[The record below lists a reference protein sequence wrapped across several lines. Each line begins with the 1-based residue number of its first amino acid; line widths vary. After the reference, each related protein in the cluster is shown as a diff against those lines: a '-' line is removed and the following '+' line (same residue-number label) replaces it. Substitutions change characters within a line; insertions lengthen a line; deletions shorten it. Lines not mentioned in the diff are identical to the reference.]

1 MDKMR
6 CIDCEEIELAR
17 VRDELPSEILDIP
30 HAALAGELRGRAPYE
45 LTRRRLLQYGAAGA
59 AAVYGAKQLGFEQV
73 WESVAAA
80 AEDAPTDKCLV
91 LLYLA
96 P

>member
-59 AAVYGAKQLGFEQV
+59 AAVYGAK
-73 WESVAAA
+73 
-80 AEDAPTDKCLV
+80 
-91 LLYLA
+91 
-96 P
+96 